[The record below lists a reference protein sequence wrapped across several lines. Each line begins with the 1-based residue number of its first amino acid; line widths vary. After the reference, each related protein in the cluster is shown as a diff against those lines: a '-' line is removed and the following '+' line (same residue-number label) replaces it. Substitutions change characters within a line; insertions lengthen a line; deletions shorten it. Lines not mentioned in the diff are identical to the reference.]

1 MQLGS
6 NYPGSSV
13 SGGAEGGSQIPLSS
27 RLPSGAPQETDI
39 GGGYRSQLS
48 TASHY
53 GSLYGTASLASSQPL
68 STKGVGSSVLDNRSG
83 YVPTLPDSPKYASG
97 SYLSSSAHGYGQ
109 KEDDLY
115 SDKLSGY
122 VPVDRRQS
130 SAYLGRELQND
141 PPARYADSSSFGRQV
156 RSVFQLLQYLMNLV
170 TQYCFFFFF
179 WQTDLYDRIDQASLL
194 RGEQLLKMQSLH
206 TTSAD
211 GGVRY
216 FFPMIYS
223 SVFVQKYC
231 ISVTSVIS
239 IMFCLDGNYVFPRFL
254 L

>member
-53 GSLYGTASLASSQPL
+53 GAQYASLYGTASLASSQPL

-141 PPARYADSSSFGRQV
+141 PAARYADSSSFGRQV
-156 RSVFQLLQYLMNLV
+156 RSLSQLFEYLMNLV
-170 TQYCFFFFF
+170 YCCPV
-179 WQTDLYDRIDQASLL
+179 A
-194 RGEQLLKMQSLH
+194 
-206 TTSAD
+206 
-211 GGVRY
+211 
-216 FFPMIYS
+216 
-223 SVFVQKYC
+223 
-231 ISVTSVIS
+231 
-239 IMFCLDGNYVFPRFL
+239 
-254 L
+254 